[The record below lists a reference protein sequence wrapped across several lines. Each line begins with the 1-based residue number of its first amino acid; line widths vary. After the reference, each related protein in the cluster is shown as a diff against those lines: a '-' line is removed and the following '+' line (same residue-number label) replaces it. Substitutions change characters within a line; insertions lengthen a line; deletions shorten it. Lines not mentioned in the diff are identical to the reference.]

1 MVMDK
6 IITVALL
13 GYIVSE
19 GHGFATLFEAYQIWT
34 GCPMILFFMDR
45 YRSIP
50 CGYILFAV

>member
-1 MVMDK
+1 MDK